1 MSIAVFFKL
10 DVPEVQ
16 HTSDNSKEMLVTR
29 GTLLESG
36 FPVPTAPGMVLIFV
50 PRVNRGN
57 VGWAEEGEGDNL
69 LQRYPNH
76 KATASRHHAVPR
88 DRALCP
94 PIPQPPGWCPGPPQH
109 LSHLFSLR
117 SACCLL
123 QSPWQT
129 SLFQTYLDISLG
141 EVNDRKSFADYFP
154 VILVV
159 NRKHFG
165 TSTLYSE
172 RQVSEHSS
180 SPKRVSTSQRSALL
194 SLSASSACRGAAC
207 NSLAT
212 RFHSC

>member
-16 HTSDNSKEMLVTR
+16 HTRDNSKEMLVTR

-57 VGWAEEGEGDNL
+57 MGWAEGGEGDNL

-94 PIPQPPGWCPGPPQH
+94 PIPQPPRVVSGP
-109 LSHLFSLR
+109 SSASL
-117 SACCLL
+117 
-123 QSPWQT
+123 P
-129 SLFQTYLDISLG
+129 SLFAQ
-141 EVNDRKSFADYFP
+141 
-154 VILVV
+154 
-159 NRKHFG
+159 
-165 TSTLYSE
+165 E
-172 RQVSEHSS
+172 R
-180 SPKRVSTSQRSALL
+180 LL
-194 SLSASSACRGAAC
+194 SPAVPLANVPFPNVPRYLSR
-207 NSLAT
+207 
-212 RFHSC
+212 